1 MKKPVLFLSTFL
13 SVLAFLLVAV
23 NPAAAAAGFVVSTAT
38 ASRSGL
44 TIVFL
49 EYSTTPYFG
58 VTTTFSQGI
67 GYPTSCGPAG
77 NGLLKCVVS
86 SQLAKYHAGRTA
98 YIIMNGSEDNKAFF
112 IVPEAPPQKEKK
124 GECGDDQCC
133 EDCD

>member
-1 MKKPVLFLSTFL
+1 MKKAL
-13 SVLAFLLVAV
+13 SVSLSIVCALAFLFGIVSPV
-23 NPAAAAAGFVVSTAT
+23 SAAAGFVVSTAT
-38 ASRSGL
+38 ASKSGL

-49 EYSTTPYFG
+49 EYSTTPYFA
-58 VTTTFSQGI
+58 VTQTYSQGI
-67 GYPTSCGPAG
+67 GYPTTCGPAG

-112 IVPEAPPQKEKK
+112 IVPEAPVQKEKK

-133 EDCD
+133 GDCD

>member
-112 IVPEAPPQKEKK
+112 VVPEAPPQKAKK
-124 GECGDDQCC
+124 DDCGDDQCC
-133 EDCD
+133 EECD